1 MAISSYKDLIVW
13 QKAMKLVALVYVLTK
28 DFPKE
33 EIYGIVS
40 QIRRAVVS
48 IPSNIAE
55 GWTRKNT
62 VEFINFLSIA
72 NGSVAELETQLIISE
87 ELNYGNKK
95 LYSEIYSLLI
105 EVQKLIPAVI
115 NGLRRTNPSPLAP
128 NRL

>member
-28 DFPKE
+28 DFPKD

-72 NGSVAELETQLIISE
+72 NGSVAELETQLIISDQ
-87 ELNYGNKK
+87 LGYGNKK
-95 LYSEIYSLLI
+95 LYPEILSLLI

-115 NGLRRTNPSPLAP
+115 SGLKRTSPSPLAP
-128 NRL
+128 SRS

>member
-1 MAISSYKDLIVW
+1 
-13 QKAMKLVALVYVLTK
+13 MKLVTLVYVLTK
-28 DFPKE
+28 DFPRD

-55 GWTRKNT
+55 GWTRKST
-62 VEFINFLSIA
+62 AEFINFLSIA

-87 ELNYGNKK
+87 QLGYGNNK
-95 LYSEIYSLLI
+95 LYPEISSLLI

-115 NGLRRTNPSPLAP
+115 NGLKQTSSLPLAP
-128 NRL
+128 SRL